1 MVESNNNQFYIQYHT
16 PRPRRIQTPKSNVI
30 AKSIANARKRNSIP
44 VRTQRIK
51 STPRRVTKQT
61 PVNYKKI
68 VKEAINKYNEAI
80 ATKAL
85 LNLNPKPD
93 AKANSMTGADKKKK
107 SRVEMTEAKK
117 KVEKAKKKAE
127 KAKKNAEEA
136 LKKGLKNASERG
148 DKNNFDQ
155 LWNSI
160 PLPQREGYKKFVE
173 PLLRKMSNK
182 PLVVKMKKKVP
193 NNRITKNNFEMLAT
207 ITQMRKLNNEMERKR
222 AFLEKRAEIYKQALK
237 KALDEKK
244 FVRFTQLVK
253 IIPDSVKD
261 KVMSSIKP
269 FLYKAKK
276 EQDARQ
282 RLRAAEANRSI
293 KQNNIDSLASFAK
306 TMQEGELLMDVGKK
320 AKNEKNMMNILKNV
334 RKPSKKRPNRPKSVN
349 KK

>member
-1 MVESNNNQFYIQYHT
+1 MVESNNNQFYIKYHT

-30 AKSIANARKRNSIP
+30 AKSIANARKRNPIP

-68 VKEAINKYNEAI
+68 VKEAINKYNEAN

-148 DKNNFDQ
+148 DKNKFDQ

-173 PLLRKMSNK
+173 PLLRKMPNK
-182 PLVVKMKKKVP
+182 PLVVKMKKKVS
-193 NNRITKNNFEMLAT
+193 NNRMTKNNFEMLTT
-207 ITQMRKLNNEMERKR
+207 ITQMR
-222 AFLEKRAEIYKQALK
+222 FLEKRAEIYKQALK

-244 FVRFTQLVK
+244 FVRYTQLVK
-253 IIPDSVKD
+253 TIPDSVKD
-261 KVMSSIKP
+261 NVMSFIKP

-306 TMQEGELLMDVGKK
+306 TMQEGELLMDVRKK
-320 AKNEKNMMNILKNV
+320 AKNENNMMKVLKNV
-334 RKPSKKRPNRPKSVN
+334 RKRSKKRPNRPKSAN